1 MISISAV
8 IGIIIIHLL
17 GDFVFQTNEMA
28 LNKSKSNYWLTLHVL
43 VYTLVTFLGWNF
55 CLLQPSILYSI
66 EDLFKVIILVFTTH
80 WITDY
85 ITSRISSK
93 YFEKKDNHNGFLVIG
108 IDQVLHYIQLLCIY
122 HLCVKI

>member
-8 IGIIIIHLL
+8 IGIIMIHLL

-66 EDLFKVIILVFTTH
+66 GDLFKVIILVFTTH

-108 IDQVLHYIQLLCIY
+108 IDQVLHYIQLLWIY
-122 HLCVKI
+122 YLSVKI